1 MLKAMTR
8 ADERKAALKHRVAH
22 ATRISL
28 SAGHALDG
36 RLIADISASVG
47 VPPRSLR
54 VLFPTDDA
62 LLDAVNDMLVDQ
74 CVDRLRAG
82 VDRFTPESTESKFLD
97 ASRALAKSW
106 PLDRGGII
114 IRADRRLNAL
124 KSSGGGE
131 AAVAAERRFLGLLI
145 DVLTDLMNKL
155 GRTFSWPPALA
166 VRVILDT
173 YERSFEAWILGGNSE
188 AEFHLSPYVER
199 TLSTLLA
206 ELSRIDDPLLGRCP
220 SGQAADLL

>member
-1 MLKAMTR
+1 MSK
-8 ADERKAALKHRVAH
+8 ADERKAALKHRVAL

-36 RLIADISASVG
+36 RLITDISASMG
-47 VPPRSLR
+47 VRPNALR

-74 CVDRLRAG
+74 CVNRLRVG
-82 VDRFTPESTESKFLD
+82 VDRFIPESAESKFRD
-97 ASRALAKSW
+97 ASRALAESW

-124 KSSGGGE
+124 KSRGSGE

-145 DVLTDLMNKL
+145 GVLTDLMNKL
-155 GRTFSWPPALA
+155 GRRFTWPPALA

-173 YERSFEAWILGGNSE
+173 YERSFEAWIMGGNSE
-188 AEFHLSPYVER
+188 ADFHLSPYIER

-206 ELSRIDDPLLGRCP
+206 ELSQIDDPKSHLGVFY
-220 SGQAADLL
+220 

>member
-1 MLKAMTR
+1 MSR
-8 ADERKAALKHRVAH
+8 QEQRNAALKRRVAV
-22 ATRISL
+22 AARISL

-36 RLIADISASVG
+36 RLITDISANVG
-47 VPPRSLR
+47 VPARALR

-74 CVDRLRAG
+74 CVDRLRGG
-82 VDRFTPESTESKFLD
+82 VDRFAPESAESKFRD
-97 ASRALAKSW
+97 ASRALAQSW
-106 PLDRGGII
+106 PLDRGGIM

-124 KSSGGGE
+124 KSRGGGE
-131 AAVAAERRFLGLLI
+131 EAVAAERRFLGLLI
-145 DVLTDLMNKL
+145 GVFTDLMSKL

-173 YERSFEAWILGGNSE
+173 YERSFEAWILCGNSE
-188 AEFHLSPYVER
+188 AEFHRSPYVER

-206 ELSRIDDPLLGRCP
+206 ELSQIDPRF
-220 SGQAADLL
+220 A